1 MPNRRAGHV
10 TSTTEK
16 TYATL
21 TEAER
26 SFVDEVARHYHEAH
40 GVTWEKG
47 RVMAWMIISD
57 PIEQTLD
64 QICAAVDAAPDSIEQ
79 LIEQLTLAGLYRR
92 IESPGED
99 TRYRLVDDGY
109 PKAVADT
116 FASWPEYHQIFRFG
130 LEVLADADE
139 DRRRRIAE
147 IEELFGHIVGDLAD
161 MSKRWEEHRRT
172 AAA

>member
-1 MPNRRAGHV
+1 M
-10 TSTTEK
+10 TSTVHK
-16 TYATL
+16 RYDTL

-26 SFVDEVARHYHEAH
+26 SFVDGVATHYHEAH

-57 PIEQTLD
+57 PVEQTLP
-64 QICAAVDAAPDSIEQ
+64 QICAAVDTTPDDIEQ
-79 LIEQLTLAGLYRR
+79 LIEQLTLAGLYKRVDT
-92 IESPGED
+92 PDGE

-109 PKAVADT
+109 PKAVSDT
-116 FASWPEYHQIFRFG
+116 FASWPEYHRIFRFG
-130 LEVLADADE
+130 LDVLDGAGADDT
-139 DRRRRIAE
+139 RRKRIAE

-161 MSKRWEEHRRT
+161 MSQRWEEHRR